1 MHYYQLEDLICI
13 YSYMNIYCRI
23 VLIDHMYSSY
33 FVFSTDTPF
42 LALTGTASEAT
53 ETIIAHSLCMKN
65 YEKVFVSPNRENLK
79 FFVKKLPKNKMLAEL
94 DWIVEMVKAYGT
106 ATPKTIVFCPT
117 LYAVGSVINYLL
129 MQLGPHAFYP
139 TTSQKRK
146 DCLLGIFHSSTLPKC
161 KKKLMKSFKDPNG
174 LIRVTIATIALSM
187 GVNFPNIR
195 FIVMWGPP
203 RNIWDFHQE
212 AGRAGRDNQMSDVIL
227 YYYGQQIVHCEDDM
241 QTFLKNS
248 GCQCKAS
255 YNSLDPSVKPL
266 SPGHNCCKYCT
277 VSCGCKN
284 ALCDYQKKAYELER
298 PVIQNDNGKWR
309 TITESDKQ
317 ELMK

>member
-1 MHYYQLEDLICI
+1 
-13 YSYMNIYCRI
+13 MNIYCRI

-117 LYAVGSVINYLL
+117 LYAVGSIINYLI

-161 KKKLMKSFKDPNG
+161 KEKLMKSFNDPNG

-203 RNIWDFHQE
+203 RNILDFHPE

-241 QTFLKNS
+241 RTFLKNS

-266 SPGHNCCKYCT
+266 SPGHNCCEYCT